1 MSISRAGRRIYATAS
16 LKMRPYDLDGPLQP
30 EMSYAPLS
38 HDASSERGSYVMRM
52 EPGAATIPHVHACRE
67 EFLILE
73 GEAIDD
79 DGTVL
84 KPGDW
89 IVYEPGTRHNT
100 RTITGCL
107 LLGLDWDPP
116 GSREPNRVNPPTS

>member
-1 MSISRAGRRIYATAS
+1 
-16 LKMRPYDLDGPLQP
+16 
-30 EMSYAPLS
+30 
-38 HDASSERGSYVMRM
+38 MRM

-73 GEAIDD
+73 G
-79 DGTVL
+79 
-84 KPGDW
+84 
-89 IVYEPGTRHNT
+89 
-100 RTITGCL
+100 CL